1 MMIMFS
7 WTLTDNRLM
16 KFKLQKCLI
25 NMFLLST
32 SAPICSNTTLCTQS
46 SQQNLLLIVY
56 GKTFLIYFKII
67 SMLIIKKNDNVIFFV
82 KLYLFYG
89 GTLHYQD
96 HFHEN

>member
-1 MMIMFS
+1 MI
-7 WTLTDNRLM
+7 
-16 KFKLQKCLI
+16 
-25 NMFLLST
+25 LLST

-67 SMLIIKKNDNVIFFV
+67 SMLIIKKNENYTYFTAELCII
-82 KLYLFYG
+82 
-89 GTLHYQD
+89 YQD